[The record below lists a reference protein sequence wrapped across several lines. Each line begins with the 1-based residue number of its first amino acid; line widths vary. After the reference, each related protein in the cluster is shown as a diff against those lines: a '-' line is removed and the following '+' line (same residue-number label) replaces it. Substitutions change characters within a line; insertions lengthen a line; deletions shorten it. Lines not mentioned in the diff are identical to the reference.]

1 MIKNIVTG
9 ATGFLGGELAR
20 ELRKRGEKVV
30 GVGRN
35 IVKGNLLKEA
45 GIEFLELDL
54 TDKNRTIN
62 LLGDCDYIFH
72 CSALSSDFGRYAS
85 FYNANVVATQNVINT
100 CFVHKVKRL
109 IYVSTP
115 SVYSDTRHHLG
126 LTEESLFASPLN
138 YYAKTKQQAEKL
150 IDEARERG
158 LDVVTIRPR
167 AIVGKHEDKI
177 LSRLIH
183 INKRGIPFID
193 GGRAKI
199 DLTSIEN
206 VVHALILARDKGNPG
221 AHYNI
226 TNGEPYS
233 FAEIVELFFAKAGI
247 ALNKREIGFYQAYCL
262 TYGMEVVGKLKG
274 LEEIPFT
281 RYAVCSIGRSQTF
294 DLTKARSE
302 LGYEPIKPIKTT
314 LAEIANDFR

>member
-1 MIKNIVTG
+1 VIKNIVTG

-20 ELRKRGEKVV
+20 ELQKRGEKVV

-35 IVKGNLLKEA
+35 IIKGNLLNDA

-54 TDKNRTIN
+54 TDKNRVLN

-72 CSALSSDFGRYAS
+72 CSALSSDFGQYTS
-85 FYNANVVATQNVINT
+85 FYNANVVATQNVVST
-100 CFVHKVKRL
+100 CFKHKVKRL

-115 SVYSDTRHHLG
+115 SVYSDTKHHLG
-126 LTEESLFASPLN
+126 LTEESPFASPLN
-138 YYAKTKQQAEKL
+138 YYTKTKQKAEKL
-150 IDEARERG
+150 IDEAYKRG

-183 INKRGIPFID
+183 TNKRGIPFID
-193 GGRAKI
+193 GGIAKI

-206 VVHALILARDKGNPG
+206 VVYALILARDKGNPG
-221 AHYNI
+221 EHYNI

-233 FAEIVELFFAKAGI
+233 FAEIVELFFDKAGI
-247 ALNKREIGFYQAYCL
+247 TLNKKEIGFYQAYCL
-262 TYGMEVVGKLKG
+262 AYGMEVIGKLKG
-274 LEEIPFT
+274 MDEIPLT
-281 RYAVCSIGRSQTF
+281 RYSVCSIGRSQTF
-294 DLTKARSE
+294 DLTKARLE
-302 LGYEPIKPIKTT
+302 LGYEPIKSIKTT
-314 LAEIANDFR
+314 LAEMANAFR